1 MATHSSILSWRV
13 PWTEEPGSLTSQ
25 ANSLPSN
32 LPLIEIRSLFFW
44 CRGTRKYSTMME
56 RFFILVDMVATG
68 LHAFVKIILMYSEN
82 VSFLLHI

>member
-1 MATHSSILSWRV
+1 MATHSSILAWRV

-25 ANSLPSN
+25 TNSLPSN

-44 CRGTRKYSTMME
+44 CRGTSKYSTMME
-56 RFFILVDMVATG
+56 RFFILGDMVPTG